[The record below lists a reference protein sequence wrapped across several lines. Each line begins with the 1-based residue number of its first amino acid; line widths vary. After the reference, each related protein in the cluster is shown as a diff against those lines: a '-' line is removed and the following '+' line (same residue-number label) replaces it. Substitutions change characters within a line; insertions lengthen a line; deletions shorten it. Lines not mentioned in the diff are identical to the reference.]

1 LTISHC
7 ILHLVE
13 AGHGSRG
20 AAGPGAPDEAD
31 GSTMERDFA
40 VDSLQISANGNSPTQ
55 LLVVASRARLPTA
68 TKVTRYSNNIVT
80 RAP

>member
-1 LTISHC
+1 
-7 ILHLVE
+7 
-13 AGHGSRG
+13 
-20 AAGPGAPDEAD
+20 
-31 GSTMERDFA
+31 MERDFA

-68 TKVTRYSNNIVT
+68 TKVTRYSNKIVT